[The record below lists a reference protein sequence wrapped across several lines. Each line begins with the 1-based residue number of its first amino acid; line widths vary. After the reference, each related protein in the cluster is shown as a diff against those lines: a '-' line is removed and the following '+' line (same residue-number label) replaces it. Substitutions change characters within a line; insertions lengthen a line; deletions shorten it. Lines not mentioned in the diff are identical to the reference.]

1 MNQALPSMRSR
12 ILFAASLLAGL
23 ALIAET
29 QAPSA
34 TAQTTAPAASANQS
48 SGSLEEIIV
57 TAQKRSERLQ
67 DVPVTITALSSDY
80 MEKANIERASD
91 LPTAVSGLLWSNQ
104 GAWIEPNIRGVYTNV
119 AAIGS
124 GSPIAIYLDGI
135 YQPSQSGTIF
145 SLPDVKDIEVL
156 KGPQGTLFGRN
167 ATGGA
172 ISINTRDPSF
182 TPTGDI
188 NVSAGAYAG
197 SSVQTAGHYNVNGY
211 VSGPLVSDIL
221 AGGLSASYDTTD
233 GFTTD
238 DVDGQREG
246 KIQSSVIRGKLLYKL
261 SDDVQILGTA
271 FYSQSEDQ
279 VGEEAVPLN
288 GVTAASQY
296 PGSILPSSQPWHFTY
311 QGETPGS
318 WGNVKG
324 ASLKATIDFSAGTLT
339 SLTGFNQS
347 SVYVSV
353 PIGAA
358 YAPACAAA
366 FVCINGDVIPRD
378 QAVSQEFDFASKKW
392 NGFSYVAG
400 FFALYDNQREHDS
413 YNAGLFSDD
422 STIVTHAAAIF
433 GEGTYEF
440 TDQFS
445 AIAGVRLSRDSLN
458 AKGRDGGAYGGYP
471 GGAGEFVQYGDRSWN
486 SATPRASLQYK
497 FTPDL
502 MTYFTYSQG
511 FKAGV
516 VSGQLP
522 AVTPGQPFPQPA
534 DPEKIYAYEVGMKAT
549 TDIYTANLAAFYYD
563 YKDLQVEIF
572 NTQTFSTIPE
582 NATTAEIY
590 GLDFDGT
597 AKLTDWFK
605 LRLSGTWL
613 PTAKYKEFEHAVAFV
628 PPVGPGGQVTDDDY
642 NASNSRMLVTPK
654 FTGTI
659 AGTYGQNF
667 DWGRFEATSTL
678 YYSTGYRWE
687 YTDTVTTGPYALLGA
702 NLTFSPNVNR
712 FKYSLYGKNI
722 TNRAYVQGALPTSAA
737 NIIYWNLA
745 REVGVTVGYSF

>member
-1 MNQALPSMRSR
+1 MNVVSSLMPSRVL
-12 ILFAASLLAGL
+12 IAASLLAGFS
-23 ALIAET
+23 AIADA

-34 TAQTTAPAASANQS
+34 TAPAVTANQPS
-48 SGSLEEIIV
+48 TSLEEIIV

-91 LPTAVSGLLWSNQ
+91 LPTAVSGLIWSNQ

-145 SLPDVKDIEVL
+145 TLPDVKDVEVL

-182 TPTGDI
+182 TPSGDI

-221 AGGLSASYDTTD
+221 AGGLSAAYDTTN

-238 DVDGQREG
+238 DVNGEREG
-246 KIQSSVIRGKLLYKL
+246 KIQSSVIRGKLLWKP
-261 SDDVQILGTA
+261 SDSVQVLGTA
-271 FYSQSEDQ
+271 FYSQNQDQ

-288 GVTAASQY
+288 GVTAATQY
-296 PGSILPSSQPWHFTY
+296 PGSILPSSQPWHFTF
-311 QGETPGS
+311 QGAVPGT
-318 WGNVKG
+318 WGNIKG

-366 FVCINGDVIPRD
+366 FVCINGIVIPRD

-392 NGFSYVAG
+392 GGFSYVAG
-400 FFALYDNQREHDS
+400 FFGLYDNQREHDS
-413 YNAGLFSDD
+413 YNDGGFADD

-458 AKGRDGGAYGGYP
+458 AKGRDFGNA
-471 GGAGEFVQYGDRSWN
+471 FIQYGDRSWN

-497 FTPDL
+497 FTPNL
-502 MTYFTYSQG
+502 NAYFTYSQG

-522 AVTPGQPFPQPA
+522 PTPLPGQSYPQPA
-534 DPEKIYAYEVGMKAT
+534 DPEKIYAYEVGMKAA
-549 TDIYTANLAAFYYD
+549 TDTYSANLAAFYYS

-572 NTQTFSTIPE
+572 NTQTFTTIPE

-597 AKLTDWFK
+597 AKLNDWFQ
-605 LRLSGTWL
+605 LRLSSSWL
-613 PTAKYKEFEHAVAFV
+613 PTAKYKQFDHAVAFV
-628 PPVGPGGQVTDDDY
+628 PPVGPGGQVTDENY

-678 YYSTGYRWE
+678 YYSTSYRWE
-687 YTDTVTTGPYALLGA
+687 YTDTVTTGSYALLGA

-712 FKYSLYGKNI
+712 FKYTVYGKNI
-722 TNRAYVQGALPTSAA
+722 TNRAYAQGALPTSAA

>member
-34 TAQTTAPAASANQS
+34 TAQTTAPAAGANQP